1 MTLPREQLMAASDA
15 ALQRLAR
22 SLGIAAPETIERGK
36 LVTKI
41 RARMKRQR
49 AKR

>member
-1 MTLPREQLMAASDA
+1 MMTREILLAAESDA
-15 ALQRLAR
+15 LCRLAR
-22 SLGIAAPETIERGK
+22 ALGIAAPETIERAK